1 MISQPPILQ
10 GSEAQQIIQLRRYL
24 FQISRELNRAVG
36 SLDVQNETTRRV
48 LSGAADADRA
58 AQIQAGL
65 SGLKSLIL
73 QSADLVQSAVDR
85 LETEL
90 HSSYVAVSEYGTYQE
105 EIQQKITA
113 MDGQIEQAI
122 TDVTVLEDETHAV
135 SRQFDAYRVE
145 TEGYI
150 RQGIIGYEDAVPII
164 GIAIGQDLTVTGETE
179 EVDGVTYEVIDTA
192 SNMSV
197 WTPEKLSFYISG
209 TETAWFSNGALNV
222 GNVIVTGK
230 LCLGTA
236 KWEIRCQNGFA
247 VKYTGT

>member
-48 LSGAADADRA
+48 LSGAADAERN
-58 AQIQAGL
+58 AQIQSGL

-85 LETEL
+85 LEAEL

-122 TDVTVLEDETHAV
+122 TDVVALEDETHAV
-135 SRQFDAYRVE
+135 SRQFDAYRIE

-164 GIAIGQDLTVTGETE
+164 GIAIGQDITVTGETE

-209 TETAWFSNGALNV
+209 AETAWFSNGALYV

-230 LCLGTA
+230 LCLGA
-236 KWEIRCQNGFA
+236 ANWEIRCQNGFA